1 MEKENVVYI
10 YNGLLFR
17 LTKGK
22 SAFVTWINLE
32 DIKLSEISQ
41 THDLSYM
48 WTLKKTLK
56 QQEWWLPPETRGWE
70 KGERLIQ
77 GYRFPVIR

>member
-22 SAFVTWINLE
+22 STFVTWINLE
-32 DIKLSEISQ
+32 DITLSEIRQ
-41 THDLSYM
+41 THDLAYM

-56 QQEWWLPPETRGWE
+56 Q
-70 KGERLIQ
+70 
-77 GYRFPVIR
+77 